1 MKVLFLDHD
10 GVICL
15 SAQWGGRYKKKGYDS
30 NPATPLD
37 IRMDSF
43 DKKAVDVLNKI
54 IDTTG
59 CELVISS
66 DWKRWGTIEQM
77 RDMFITR
84 GIKPP
89 ISYTPDLKDFD
100 NDMFHKLY
108 ACNDFETIRILE
120 INKYLKDHTE
130 VTHWVAVDDMD
141 LGEKIG
147 PISGNSNGGLKNF
160 VITKKPH
167 NEGIKQCG
175 VKEKLIKF
183 LND

>member
-15 SAQWGGRYKKKGYDS
+15 SAQWGGRFKKKGYDS

-89 ISYTPDLKDFD
+89 IAYTPDLKDFD
-100 NDMFHKLY
+100 SDANHLLKS
-108 ACNDFETIRILE
+108 CNDYETIRVLE
-120 INKYLKDHTE
+120 IKKYLNDHPE

-147 PISGNSNGGLKNF
+147 PVSGNSNGGLTNF
-160 VITKKPH
+160 VITKKPYT
-167 NEGIKQCG
+167 EGIKQCG
-175 VKEKLIKF
+175 VKEKIIKF